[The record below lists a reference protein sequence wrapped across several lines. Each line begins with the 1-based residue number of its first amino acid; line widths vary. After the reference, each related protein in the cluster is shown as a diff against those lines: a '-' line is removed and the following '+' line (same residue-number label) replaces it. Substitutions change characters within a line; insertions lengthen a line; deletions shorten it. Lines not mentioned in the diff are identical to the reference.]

1 MTAQISINKSRIPAL
16 TSVSPETSTSKLNI
30 LIVWDLMING
40 INPIGL
46 SIRYKNISRMK
57 QNWGAISEDLVE
69 HIHLTQ
75 RGKPVVIAIH
85 IDTNDITND
94 SCSSLQINLNKIR
107 KLLTELSPSTKILPS
122 SIIQRHNKN

>member
-46 SIRYKNISRMK
+46 SIRYKNIFRIK

-85 IDTNDITND
+85 IGTNDITND
-94 SCSSLQINLNKIR
+94 SCFSLQINLNKIR